1 MSANNFLFLLFRF
14 IADGIMWVAEIV
26 MTLIMV
32 YFPIPPI
39 GEGIY
44 LRHNTP
50 SQ

>member
-1 MSANNFLFLLFRF
+1 MCATIFFFYYF
-14 IADGIMWVAEIV
+14 IADGIMWVGEIV

-44 LRHNTP
+44 LRHKTP